1 MITKRGANIAVE
13 RALRRD
19 SPIWRFGAAVAM
31 GVGVVA
37 VLRKVLDSPGRIRTD
52 VVGYP
57 IFEGFDVHYYFENY
71 ALAVLVFPLVTFATF
86 HALTLVMRRRGLLPP
101 APEQSWLPLRRS
113 TTDVA
118 ATNVE
123 PSSLVTV
130 TAIAAVG
137 ALWSAGAAIALDM
150 GEGWVVAV
158 LPVGVVLY
166 TLAVLAGAREVARRT
181 GASRA
186 QACGLLNALGGAASV
201 AVLVVASR
209 ASKVVVASSGRVD
222 PIPIAPTALLLVLLA
237 LVVGVVVRSAVRWGA
252 SRWLYLQRLVLLYV
266 GGPVAIFLGT
276 SFVAGPGGSLDFFH
290 EGEALGAGNLVTD
303 GAFPWRDV
311 IFIHGL
317 WKDVALKWISTVMI
331 DDSRW
336 ALIAS
341 DRLLMHPLFWIASY
355 LLSVRLF
362 RSNPVFL
369 VGTQLLIFVG
379 IVTQQMVEAR
389 IALVPIVLLLYGWLI
404 DRDTWVRAVALTG
417 FASLLIV
424 TNPDATFGAVAVLAM
439 VTVHDVAHHVPG
451 TALATSL
458 RRTLRCVVVGVTFV
472 TAFVAWLVA
481 NRSLGSFISYYRIF
495 SVDHELTGGIPILWE
510 DGRFDFWVFAP
521 VGVILVAGWYA
532 IARIRSRGA
541 FSTEEW
547 IVGAAIVGLVPFYS
561 KFLSRG
567 DGHVYQVAGVAIVPL
582 LWIVF
587 RVLGWLDRRIEA
599 SRGRA
604 ASLVALAVV
613 VAIAPTSIVRAV
625 ADVPGNRVSEVP
637 REPEIP
643 LLGYQVDRAVEAE
656 VIRDV
661 SAAVDELLPEGGSL
675 YDFTNS
681 PALFA
686 YFVDRPLAS
695 RYFHVSMAIP
705 KEAQEELID
714 ELAAERPELVVY
726 ASLEFGLPIWDG
738 IANAVRHHAVSAYL
752 LDHYRPVRSVQGY
765 VLMLRDD
772 LAGETQPDLYFAT
785 QPCDWGYALES
796 LGMTP
801 GRGTTWEE
809 LSPSPTTSPV
819 LVEGWAIDRAAG
831 RSAREILV
839 TRGGVVIDR
848 LPTGVDRPDVAA
860 FEKDLRYARAGFRGH
875 LSGLSPGVSG
885 GDLRFYAVHEDG
897 TVHQLRRGTERNE
910 RRARLVDEA
919 GLPISVSPSGGDG
932 NLDRA
937 VATGARAHQLSLPA
951 DARTADWIEIV
962 AREPIGSGEITI
974 TDGDGP
980 GHEIVVRSFPDH
992 GSTYQIPVGSC
1003 SAWFGYQGDIVVI
1016 GDVDLDVTG
1025 VRLGRR

>member
-1 MITKRGANIAVE
+1 M
-13 RALRRD
+13 
-19 SPIWRFGAAVAM
+19 AVAM
-31 GVGVVA
+31 GLGVVG
-37 VLRKVLDSPGRIRTD
+37 VLRKVLGSPGRIRTD

-71 ALAVLVFPLVTFATF
+71 ALAVLVFPLVTFGTF
-86 HALTLVMRRRGLLPP
+86 HAVTSVMRRRGWLPP
-101 APEQSWLPLRRS
+101 APQEPWLPLRRS
-113 TTDVA
+113 TTEVA
-118 ATNVE
+118 ATSVE

-137 ALWSAGAAIALDM
+137 ALWSAGAAIALDL
-150 GEGWVVAV
+150 GEGWVAV
-158 LPVGVVLY
+158 LLPVGVVLY
-166 TLAVLAGAREVARRT
+166 TLAVLAGVREVARRT

-201 AVLVVASR
+201 AVVVIASQ
-209 ASKVVVASSGRVD
+209 ASKVVVASTGRID
-222 PIPIAPTALLLVLLA
+222 PTPVAPAVVLLVLLA
-237 LVVGVVVRSAVRWGA
+237 LVVGVVARSAVRWGA
-252 SRWLYLQRLVLLYV
+252 PRWLHLQRLVLLYV
-266 GGPVAIFLGT
+266 AGPLAIFLGT
-276 SFVAGPGGSLDFFH
+276 SRVAGPGGALDFFH
-290 EGEALGAGNLVTD
+290 EGEALGAGKLVAGGT
-303 GAFPWRDV
+303 FPWRDV

-317 WKDVALKWISTVMI
+317 FVDVGLKWISTATI
-331 DDSRW
+331 GDSRW

-341 DRLLMHPLFWIASY
+341 SPLLIYPLFWIASY

-362 RSNPVFL
+362 RENPVFL
-369 VGTQLLIFVG
+369 VGTQLLMFVG
-379 IVTQQMVEAR
+379 IVTPDMVDAR
-389 IALVPIVLLLYGWLI
+389 IALVPVLFLLYGRLI
-404 DRDTWVRAVALTG
+404 DRDTWARAAALTV
-417 FASLLIV
+417 FASILLV
-424 TNPDATFGAVAVLAM
+424 ANPDASFVAVAALAM
-439 VTVHDVAHHVPG
+439 VMVYDVAHHVPR
-451 TALATSL
+451 APIVTSL
-458 RRTLRCVVVGVTFV
+458 RRTIRCVVVGLTCVV
-472 TAFVAWLVA
+472 AFVAWLVA
-481 NRSLGSFISYYRIF
+481 HRSLGSFISYYRIF

-510 DGRFDFWVFAP
+510 DARFGFWVFAP
-521 VGVILVAGWYA
+521 VGVILVAVWYA
-532 IARIRSRGA
+532 IARIRARAA
-541 FSTEEW
+541 FSTEDW

-587 RVLGWLDRRIEA
+587 RIVGWLDQRVGA
-599 SRGRA
+599 LRGRA
-604 ASLVALAVV
+604 ASLVVLAAVV
-613 VAIAPTSIVRAV
+613 AVAPTSVYRAV
-625 ADVPGNRVSEVP
+625 ADVPDNRLGQVP
-637 REPEIP
+637 REAELP
-643 LLGYQVDRAVEAE
+643 LLGYQVERAVAAD

-661 SAAVDELLPEGGSL
+661 SAAVDELLAAGGSL
-675 YDFTNS
+675 FDFTNS

-714 ELAAERPELVVY
+714 ELATERPELVVY
-726 ASLEFGLPIWDG
+726 ASLEFGLPAWDG

-772 LAGETQPDLYFAT
+772 LAGETQDHLYFAT

-796 LGMTP
+796 LGLAP
-801 GRGTTWEE
+801 GRATRWQA
-809 LSPSPTTSPV
+809 LSSSPTTSPV

-831 RSAREILV
+831 QPAHEILV

-848 LPTGVDRPDVAA
+848 LPTGFDRPDVAA
-860 FEKDLRYARAGFRGH
+860 SEKDLRYARAGFRGH
-875 LSGLSPGVSG
+875 ISGLPAGAS
-885 GDLRFYAVHEDG
+885 GDLRFYAVHRDG
-897 TVHQLRRGTERNE
+897 TLHQLRRGTERNE
-910 RRARLVDEA
+910 RRARLVDD
-919 GLPISVSPSGGDG
+919 GGRPLPVSPSGADG
-932 NLDRA
+932 NVDRA
-937 VATGARAHQLSLPA
+937 IDTGSRAHRLSLPA
-951 DARTADWIEIV
+951 DSGAADWIEIV